1 MSFGIDNTSH
11 QSVFVQQ
18 IAWAL
23 STGFTILAILLFYLR
38 LFPNTWMRKAFYI
51 IGAWDTLWTIST
63 VLVTIFQCHPVDYF
77 WNRTLR
83 GGGCI
88 NSDAFYF
95 LSSVTSTVS
104 VITVLCLPLPIV
116 WKLQV
121 STSKKTG
128 LAISFTIGAL
138 CVALKTPCRSFRHRC

>member
-1 MSFGIDNTSH
+1 MRLCIDNTSH

-38 LFPNTWMRKAFYI
+38 LFPNTWMRKAFCI

-63 VLVTIFQCHPVDYF
+63 VLVTVFQCHPIDFF
-77 WNRTLR
+77 WNRDLW
-83 GGGCI
+83 GGICI
-88 NSDAFYF
+88 RSDVFYF
-95 LSSVTSTVS
+95 VCSVTSTVS
-104 VITVLCLPLPIV
+104 VITVLFLPLHIV
-116 WKLQV
+116 WKLQI

-128 LAISFTIGAL
+128 LAISFTVGVL
-138 CVALKTPCRSFRHRC
+138 CVALKTPCRSFRRHC